1 MKTQLPL
8 TYENYI
14 FDLYGTLVD
23 IHTDESLP
31 ALWEKMSFFYGYY
44 GARYTPDELRMTWNR
59 LTEHYRQE
67 AAENTGRAAQG
78 YEANPAAAQCVAL
91 SSSRL
96 RPAADAQRG
105 GVSTEIEI
113 DLTCVIQ
120 ALYSRKG
127 VTASRELAVH
137 TGQFFRVLSTE
148 YIRLYD
154 GTVPM
159 LERLRA
165 NGKKVWLLS
174 NAQRIFTQYEL
185 CLLDLERHFDG
196 ILISSDYGAGKPNP
210 FFFQQLIEQFGI
222 DFSRSLF
229 IGNDAVNDIGGA
241 QGVGL
246 DSFYVHSNL
255 SFVEP
260 SWVEAAP
267 LQSCKKQRK
276 ASAVCKTTARKEAS
290 PMQFRLGGTTNYTV
304 LNFTAWA

>member
-23 IHTDESLP
+23 IHTDENLP
-31 ALWEKMSFFYGYY
+31 ELWEKMRFFYGYY
-44 GARYTPDELRMTWNR
+44 GARYTPDELRMTWNA
-59 LTEHYRQE
+59 LTEQYRQE

-78 YEANPAAAQCVAL
+78 YEANP
-91 SSSRL
+91 
-96 RPAADAQRG
+96 
-105 GVSTEIEI
+105 EI

-154 GTVPM
+154 GTIPM

-196 ILISSDYGAGKPNP
+196 ILISSDYGVGKPNP

-304 LNFTAWA
+304 LNFTGWA